1 MARTPEEIKEA
12 VLQRYRA
19 AARQAAAT
27 APCCSGEPAAP
38 AASTC
43 CADEPAGF
51 GAAAYTGLA
60 AGEVPDA
67 ARLASLGC
75 GNPTTV
81 AGLRPGQRVLDLG
94 SGGGLDVLL
103 AARQVGP
110 DGFVYGL
117 DMTDEMLELA
127 RANQQQA
134 GVANVEFIK
143 GDIEAIPLPDASV
156 DVVISNCVINLS
168 ADKPAVFR
176 EAHRVLAPGGQFTIS
191 DIVAVRPLSEE
202 ERADLAAWA
211 GCLAGAITAR
221 EYVAGLEAAGFT
233 GVEVIPTHPAG
244 PAAVSAVV
252 RATA

>member
-1 MARTPEEIKEA
+1 VTWTPGQIKQA
-12 VLQRYRA
+12 VKERYRA
-19 AARQAAAT
+19 AARRAT
-27 APCCSGEPAAP
+27 ASAGCCSSTAAP
-38 AASTC
+38 AASAC
-43 CADEPAGF
+43 CEPAGF
-51 GAAAYTGLA
+51 GASAYAHLGSD
-60 AGEVPDA
+60 EVPDA

-75 GNPTTV
+75 GNPTAI
-81 AGLRPGQRVLDLG
+81 AGLQLGQRVLDLG

-110 DGFVYGL
+110 GGYVYGL

-134 GVANVEFIK
+134 GVANAEFIK

-156 DVVISNCVINLS
+156 DVVISNCVLNLS
-168 ADKPAVFR
+168 ADKPAAFR
-176 EAHRVLAPGGQFTIS
+176 EAHRVLAPGGRLAVT
-191 DIVAVRPLSEE
+191 DIVAVRPFTKQ

-211 GCLAGAITAR
+211 GCVAGAITAR
-221 EYVAGLEAAGFT
+221 EYVEGLETAGFS

-244 PAAVSAVV
+244 PAAVSAVI

>member
-1 MARTPEEIKEA
+1 VTWTPGQIKQA
-12 VLQRYRA
+12 VKERYRA
-19 AARQAAAT
+19 AARRAT
-27 APCCSGEPAAP
+27 ASAGCCSSTAAP
-38 AASTC
+38 AASAC
-43 CADEPAGF
+43 CEPAGF
-51 GAAAYTGLA
+51 GASAYAHLGSD
-60 AGEVPDA
+60 EVPDA

-75 GNPTTV
+75 GNPTAI
-81 AGLRPGQRVLDLG
+81 AGLQLGQRVLDLG

-110 DGFVYGL
+110 GGYVYGL

-134 GVANVEFIK
+134 GVANAEFIK

-156 DVVISNCVINLS
+156 DVVISNCVLNLS
-168 ADKPAVFR
+168 ADKPAAFR
-176 EAHRVLAPGGQFTIS
+176 EAHRVLVPRGRLAVT
-191 DIVAVRPLSEE
+191 DIVAARPLTEE

-211 GCLAGAITAR
+211 GCVAGAITGR
-221 EYVAGLEAAGFT
+221 EYVEGLEAAGFS

-244 PAAVSAVV
+244 PTAVSAVI